1 MRRSPNPWPIGLREP
16 NPAGVRET
24 RAVAVM
30 VGHSEEVGSGYA
42 NAGGE
47 RYLVISVAVRNG
59 QGGITAKWREAT
71 VRQTT
76 YRAQSP
82 GSAAGATS
90 TVGALTRVGWI
101 VSGCAVIR
109 PGSD

>member
-47 RYLVISVAVRNG
+47 RA
-59 QGGITAKWREAT
+59 AWR
-71 VRQTT
+71 
-76 YRAQSP
+76 SP
-82 GSAAGATS
+82 GGSEGASFTLS
-90 TVGALTRVGWI
+90 ER
-101 VSGCAVIR
+101 
-109 PGSD
+109 SDTIEDSYPARARTNP

>member
-47 RYLVISVAVRNG
+47 RYLVISVAAQRC
-59 QGGITAKWREAT
+59 ALFASRPST
-71 VRQTT
+71 VR
-76 YRAQSP
+76 RRMI
-82 GSAAGATS
+82 GKRWATRRELLQPK
-90 TVGALTRVGWI
+90 G
-101 VSGCAVIR
+101 VSGQL
-109 PGSD
+109 PDG

>member
-1 MRRSPNPWPIGLREP
+1 MRRSPNPWPIGLQEP

-47 RYLVISVAVRNG
+47 RYLVISVAA
-59 QGGITAKWREAT
+59 I
-71 VRQTT
+71 
-76 YRAQSP
+76 
-82 GSAAGATS
+82 GAPPLS
-90 TVGALTRVGWI
+90 EY
-101 VSGCAVIR
+101 AVIR
-109 PGSD
+109 PEADCLLPRTRLLTRALVCGVAPKHWHSETLY

>member
-47 RYLVISVAVRNG
+47 RYLVLSVALVAVRACFRDG
-59 QGGITAKWREAT
+59 MRRPALRRDAVSSQGKALEAQQ
-71 VRQTT
+71 R
-76 YRAQSP
+76 
-82 GSAAGATS
+82 
-90 TVGALTRVGWI
+90 
-101 VSGCAVIR
+101 R
-109 PGSD
+109 PP

>member
-30 VGHSEEVGSGYA
+30 VSHSEEVGSGYA

-47 RYLVISVAVRNG
+47 PISG
-59 QGGITAKWREAT
+59 DI
-71 VRQTT
+71 
-76 YRAQSP
+76 
-82 GSAAGATS
+82 GSAGGGTGLFPVTPS
-90 TVGALTRVGWI
+90 LGQNEH
-101 VSGCAVIR
+101 
-109 PGSD
+109 

>member
-47 RYLVISVAVRNG
+47 RYLVISVSA
-59 QGGITAKWREAT
+59 GGDTGLFP
-71 VRQTT
+71 
-76 YRAQSP
+76 S
-82 GSAAGATS
+82 TS
-90 TVGALTRVGWI
+90 SL
-101 VSGCAVIR
+101 
-109 PGSD
+109 DQNEH